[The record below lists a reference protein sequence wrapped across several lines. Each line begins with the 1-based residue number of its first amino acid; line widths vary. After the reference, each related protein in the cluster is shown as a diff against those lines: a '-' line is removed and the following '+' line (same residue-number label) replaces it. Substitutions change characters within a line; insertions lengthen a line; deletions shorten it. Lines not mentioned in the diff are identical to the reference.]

1 MKYPLIILISFALIQ
16 PIFAKTV
23 QPPPPKNLTKLLAT
37 QALSEPLRGKNP
49 EFFIRGVITNYQ
61 ELGKSQYK
69 VTFLPIEVLSNRQ
82 HYVTF
87 DRFQNGLDTTL
98 TLTSKSIRHLK
109 KGNVAEL
116 NQYYIVHEEGKGNAK
131 LIALEF
137 RQDFQ
142 AYPASAAPYLN
153 KPDLLE
159 PQLTNALKGLLLFE
173 GSLTDN
179 TKLKDDLDRL
189 GKHPNK
195 TLATLAINARKKIFN
210 NGASSNLDFWGPL
223 KRAQMQ
229 GARKDATGAYMEIRE
244 DRGFAGNAADGSF
257 LEVPS

>member
-1 MKYPLIILISFALIQ
+1 MKYPLIALIGLAFALIQ

-23 QPPPPKNLTKLLAT
+23 VQPPKNLTKLLAT

-116 NQYYIVHEEGKGNAK
+116 NQYYI
-131 LIALEF
+131 L
-137 RQDFQ
+137 
-142 AYPASAAPYLN
+142 P
-153 KPDLLE
+153 
-159 PQLTNALKGLLLFE
+159 
-173 GSLTDN
+173 
-179 TKLKDDLDRL
+179 
-189 GKHPNK
+189 
-195 TLATLAINARKKIFN
+195 
-210 NGASSNLDFWGPL
+210 
-223 KRAQMQ
+223 
-229 GARKDATGAYMEIRE
+229 
-244 DRGFAGNAADGSF
+244 
-257 LEVPS
+257 